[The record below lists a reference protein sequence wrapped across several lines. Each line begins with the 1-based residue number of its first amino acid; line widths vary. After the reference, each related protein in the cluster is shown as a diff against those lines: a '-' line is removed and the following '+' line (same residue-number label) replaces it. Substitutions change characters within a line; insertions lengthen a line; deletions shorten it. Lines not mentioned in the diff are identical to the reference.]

1 MSLVPQSPNE
11 IIKDYG
17 DRLAVDFGPN
27 VLQDP
32 TANRGSNLVRLA
44 AMTALSLSDIQHGV
58 EATIVSQNPNN
69 LEGVALT
76 NYAAQRGVQRKT
88 GTKSKA
94 VAVVTGQQ
102 GSTLTAGSQLR
113 DRYGSVWNV
122 TADITL
128 DSVGIGCA
136 FGTGVV
142 CSDVA
147 GSFLLDDG
155 ELVFDNATIPF
166 IFAAT
171 NGQMLEV
178 GGQEESDE
186 ALRNRL
192 LSRGPLSNVIGS
204 KDNAIANVAAIDG
217 VEFVRYEFVDTCIGE
232 GPMMVVYGG
241 NPQLICDTI
250 LKTSGVVCNLVGE
263 TSCGSCN
270 SVRFQRPC
278 PVLLC
283 IEVTINCDCPLLT
296 QEQIASIIMSQA
308 PAIARQTKVRAA
320 DIANLQEDIDSVR
333 FSIKS
338 PMLAS
343 CPDADDIPTFND
355 PISNTPVKF
364 ATDNPYGLCGGKP
377 DCGVDE
383 NTFVNSVT
391 INPYQYFI
399 MDQSVI
405 TFVNA
410 TKPESECITDCTAE

>member
-17 DRLAVDFGPN
+17 DKLAVDFGPN

-102 GSTLTAGSQLR
+102 GSTLSAGDQLK

-128 DSVGIGCA
+128 DSVGVGCA

-142 CSDVA
+142 CSDVP
-147 GSFLLDDG
+147 GSFTLDQG
-155 ELVFDNATIPF
+155 ELVFDNTMSPF

-178 GGQEESDE
+178 GGQQESDQ

-192 LSRGPLSNVIGS
+192 LTRGPLASVVGT
-204 KDNAIANVAAIDG
+204 KDNALASLTELDG
-217 VEFVRYEFVDTCIGE
+217 VHFARYELVDTCIGS
-232 GPMMVVYGG
+232 GPMFVVYGG
-241 NPQLICDTI
+241 EESAICETI
-250 LKTSGVVCNLVGE
+250 LRSSGVACNLVGE
-263 TSCGSCN
+263 TVCGACTG
-270 SVRFQRPC
+270 VRFQRPC
-278 PVLLC
+278 PVLLE
-283 IEVTINCDCPLLT
+283 IEVTLTCDCPS
-296 QEQIASIIMSQA
+296 QSEDSIRSLIMSIA
-308 PAIARQTKVRAA
+308 PKLALQSRLRAN
-320 DIANLQEDIDSVR
+320 DIAVLSSEIDSVR
-333 FSIKS
+333 FRLRR
-338 PMLAS
+338 PPLVTLE
-343 CPDADDIPTFND
+343 CDPTVLQLND
-355 PISNTPVKF
+355 PISNTPINF
-364 ATDNPYGLCGGKP
+364 ATSKPFGLCKP
-377 DCGVDE
+377 AAACEEQDE
-383 NTFVNSVT
+383 YVNAVN
-391 INPYQYFI
+391 IRQWQYFVA
-399 MDQSVI
+399 DQRFIHFAPCVE
-405 TFVNA
+405 A
-410 TKPESECITDCTAE
+410 DGDCNSC